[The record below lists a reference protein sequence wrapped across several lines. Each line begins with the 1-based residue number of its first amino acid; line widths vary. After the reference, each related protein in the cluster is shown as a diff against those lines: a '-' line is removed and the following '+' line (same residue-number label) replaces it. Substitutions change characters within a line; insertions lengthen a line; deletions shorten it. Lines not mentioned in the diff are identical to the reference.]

1 MAGRRYFVNNMA
13 DSAGKYFE
21 IPKED
26 IKTLCYSYLQRVFDE
41 QTLTSEDADGGIY
54 IGLAGVSYMCYYLA
68 EHPEF
73 AELRDDLLERSQ
85 YYLQYALTVAETP
98 NLITSRAAFL
108 FGGCGTYAL
117 AAAVY
122 RALGK
127 ERESRY
133 FLGKYVSFADG
144 CQRPDF
150 LGCGLYEVLGG
161 RAGYLSGILFLQK
174 VFGSEILPEDR
185 INRICATIVHA
196 GVNYSRR
203 HRSPC
208 PLMYAYHG
216 TEYLG
221 AAHGLSGILQVLLGF
236 PKFLQR
242 YPDAESLIK
251 RSIDWLLSVQCPS
264 GNFPCAL
271 EEVTK
276 PKPESQD
283 FIHWCH
289 GAPGHLYQ

>member
-174 VFGSEILPEDR
+174 VFGSE
-185 INRICATIVHA
+185 
-196 GVNYSRR
+196 G
-203 HRSPC
+203 
-208 PLMYAYHG
+208 
-216 TEYLG
+216 
-221 AAHGLSGILQVLLGF
+221 
-236 PKFLQR
+236 
-242 YPDAESLIK
+242 
-251 RSIDWLLSVQCPS
+251 
-264 GNFPCAL
+264 
-271 EEVTK
+271 
-276 PKPESQD
+276 
-283 FIHWCH
+283 
-289 GAPGHLYQ
+289 